1 MRVRHA
7 AAAACLGIAL
17 LGGAAGAPAA
27 LASTPTTKVV
37 PDPSAPGTST
47 TFGIVCSGASSATLF
62 GATLGLPEQ
71 IPMQNTGQ
79 STFVA
84 TVTLPTGIQPG
95 SYHPALDCS
104 NGQSA
109 TITVTVSAVPGQAPQ
124 TGAGTTSTTT
134 NGTLADIGFGVMGLG
149 AAGAAYLLGRRRLGR
164 RI

>member
-7 AAAACLGIAL
+7 AAVACLGIAL
-17 LGGAAGAPAA
+17 LGGAPAA
-27 LASTPTTKVV
+27 LASTPATKVV
-37 PDPSAPGTST
+37 PDPTSPGTST
-47 TFGIVCSGASSATLF
+47 TFGIVCPGASAATLF
-62 GATLGLPEQ
+62 GTTLSLPEQ

-79 STFVA
+79 GTFVA
-84 TVTLPTGIQPG
+84 TVRLPAGIEPG
-95 SYHPALDCS
+95 TYHPDIDCS

-109 TITVTVSAVPGQAPQ
+109 TLTVRVNAVPAQAPQ